1 VQRSE
6 AQGAGDIGGGGGSE
20 GRTEDSRSG
29 DETVRLEDRVR
40 EGSRVAGDAGD

>member
-6 AQGAGDIGGGGGSE
+6 AQGAGGIGGGGGSE

-29 DETVRLEDRVR
+29 YETVRIEERVR
-40 EGSRVAGDAGD
+40 EGSPVAGYAGD